1 MSTPEEEEP
10 PGREEFVASLTRFG
24 EERGINVDFQARV
37 NTKHIDLYKLWNVI
51 RSKGGYDAVSA
62 EKLAWRKV
70 GLDFNLGSANA
81 AAYAFALKTTYY
93 KNLAAYEI
101 KTLHGRE
108 PPPIE
113 ILEKLTAKGG
123 DILSRT
129 LENFRPPQRS
139 SLVNG
144 DSDSGGEG
152 PKTPKDEKMDIDDPG
167 SVGRSTR
174 GLRQAPPQRIPFQPD
189 VSSSRQMRHPSGHAQ
204 SPQPAAMAH
213 TGYNYSASSNPNS
226 AQFAIAN
233 YEPRPQM
240 PLTLRPIMTPS
251 YNAGLFEERQ
261 KLARTARKVELGL
274 ISPSTKGM
282 MKPGGISLTSKSI
295 YSKLTNGE
303 AGFDGPNIYVR
314 TLQGLR
320 SQVPEE
326 QDYALHHLVKISHE
340 RGDKYKF
347 DAFPNLAEGL
357 IEYVLG
363 ISSLFYDVKWEICY
377 SDYEEKIN
385 VLDGI
390 RGTPDILQRIQS
402 LKRVDTPDEME
413 SDEFGRKLTK
423 ILEAGLTIRNLSLLE
438 DNAVYLSEMPQLRDF
453 LSIALNLPS
462 SPVITELKHYA
473 LDISEQVTK
482 YWQMDESDPLYR
494 SLLSQVNNGHDRG
507 AILTSLRA
515 VSRISMNLDDT
526 NILKGVPVSVIK
538 RICEWTLLDD
548 EDFVGACLDFLYQFT
563 AVPENV
569 GVLLSNSNELLL
581 PSFLGQLTRLL
592 QHHART
598 EYVKTEATEA
608 IAAASAT
615 EIPNVPQDLMDQ
627 FLKYEEPDRSNH
639 WLKAVFEEDA
649 ESDITQ
655 IALWQA
661 YQARF
666 TEYTSPTTQLLPAAE
681 FIKNVSTIFAG
692 ANAQVVNGINH
703 KFIIKG
709 IRPRHAPMDPK
720 GRVYSRCLW
729 KVPRSKSCGDFFLKP
744 KYMFD
749 HIVYDHLGIDRRPDG
764 TWDFQSTTRVS
775 QRPNDC
781 FWSNCRHFTNGGK
794 SPSPY
799 QLGMH
804 IKTHLPDVSNKA
816 VLRQKNNRT
825 PANQIHLPAKK
836 TNGHT
841 MSTGIVNVDPAQGR
855 EATYNTQM
863 YQNTAVDELGNAAGL
878 PLTSVLVLRNLARN
892 IPKAAALLDIS
903 NRDAFRIGWM
913 EKLFGPLKDRL
924 IFVMAHNK
932 PLAGYVSDVMG
943 LLEKGSAP

>member
-1 MSTPEEEEP
+1 M
-10 PGREEFVASLTRFG
+10 
-24 EERGINVDFQARV
+24 
-37 NTKHIDLYKLWNVI
+37 
-51 RSKGGYDAVSA
+51 
-62 EKLAWRKV
+62 
-70 GLDFNLGSANA
+70 
-81 AAYAFALKTTYY
+81 
-93 KNLAAYEI
+93 
-101 KTLHGRE
+101 
-108 PPPIE
+108 
-113 ILEKLTAKGG
+113 
-123 DILSRT
+123 
-129 LENFRPPQRS
+129 
-139 SLVNG
+139 
-144 DSDSGGEG
+144 
-152 PKTPKDEKMDIDDPG
+152 
-167 SVGRSTR
+167 
-174 GLRQAPPQRIPFQPD
+174 
-189 VSSSRQMRHPSGHAQ
+189 
-204 SPQPAAMAH
+204 
-213 TGYNYSASSNPNS
+213 
-226 AQFAIAN
+226 
-233 YEPRPQM
+233 
-240 PLTLRPIMTPS
+240 
-251 YNAGLFEERQ
+251 
-261 KLARTARKVELGL
+261 
-274 ISPSTKGM
+274 
-282 MKPGGISLTSKSI
+282 
-295 YSKLTNGE
+295 
-303 AGFDGPNIYVR
+303 R

-377 SDYEEKIN
+377 SDYEDGVN

-402 LKRVDTPDEME
+402 LNRVDTPDEME
-413 SDEFGRKLTK
+413 SEEFGRKLTK

-453 LSIALNLPS
+453 LSIALNLPD

-494 SLLSQVNNGHDRG
+494 SLLNQVNSGHDRG

-515 VSRISMNLDDT
+515 ISRISMSLEDT
-526 NILKGVPVSVIK
+526 NLLKGVPVSVIK
-538 RICEWTLLDD
+538 RICEWTLLED
-548 EDFVGACLDFLYQFT
+548 EDFVSSCLDFLYQFT

-569 GVLLSNSNELLL
+569 GYLLSNANEVAL

-592 QHHART
+592 QYHART
-598 EYVKTEATEA
+598 EYVKLEATKP

-666 TEYTSPTTQLLPAAE
+666 TDYTSPTTQLLPAAE

-692 ANAQVVNGINH
+692 ANAQVVNGVNH

-729 KVPRSKSCGDFFLKP
+729 KVPGLKPCGDFFLKP
-744 KYMFD
+744 KHMFD
-749 HIVYDHLGIDRRPDG
+749 HLVYDHLGIDRRADG
-764 TWDFQSTTRVS
+764 TWDFESTLRAN

-781 FWSNCRHFTNGGK
+781 YWSNCRHFTNDGK
-794 SPSPY
+794 VPSPY

-804 IKTHLPDVSNKA
+804 VKTHLSDVSNKA

-825 PANQIHLPAKK
+825 PANQTALPAKE
-836 TNGHT
+836 TNGKI
-841 MSTGIVNVDPAQGR
+841 MSTGAIKIDPAQGR
-855 EATYNTQM
+855 EATYKYQM
-863 YQNTAVDELGNAAGL
+863 YQNTAVDELGNASGI

-892 IPKAAALLDIS
+892 IPKAAALLDTI
-903 NRDAFRIGWM
+903 NRDAFRTDCM
-913 EKLFGPLKDRL
+913 EKLFGPLKERFTL
-924 IFVMAHNK
+924 VMAHNR

-943 LLEKGSAP
+943 LLDKGNAP

>member
-1 MSTPEEEEP
+1 
-10 PGREEFVASLTRFG
+10 
-24 EERGINVDFQARV
+24 
-37 NTKHIDLYKLWNVI
+37 
-51 RSKGGYDAVSA
+51 
-62 EKLAWRKV
+62 
-70 GLDFNLGSANA
+70 
-81 AAYAFALKTTYY
+81 
-93 KNLAAYEI
+93 
-101 KTLHGRE
+101 
-108 PPPIE
+108 
-113 ILEKLTAKGG
+113 
-123 DILSRT
+123 
-129 LENFRPPQRS
+129 
-139 SLVNG
+139 
-144 DSDSGGEG
+144 
-152 PKTPKDEKMDIDDPG
+152 
-167 SVGRSTR
+167 
-174 GLRQAPPQRIPFQPD
+174 
-189 VSSSRQMRHPSGHAQ
+189 
-204 SPQPAAMAH
+204 
-213 TGYNYSASSNPNS
+213 
-226 AQFAIAN
+226 
-233 YEPRPQM
+233 M

-251 YNAGLFEERQ
+251 YNAAMFEERQ
-261 KLARTARKVELGL
+261 KLTRVAKRMELGL

-282 MKPGGISLTSKSI
+282 MKPGGMYFASQTHLSN
-295 YSKLTNGE
+295 LTNGA

-377 SDYEEKIN
+377 SDYEEGIN

-390 RGTPDILQRIQS
+390 RGTPDILQRIHS

-413 SDEFGRKLTK
+413 SEEFGRKLTK
-423 ILEAGLTIRNLSLLE
+423 ILEAGLTIRNLSLLD
-438 DNAVYLSEMPQLRDF
+438 DNAIYLSEMPQLRDF
-453 LSIALNLPS
+453 LSIALNLPN

-494 SLLSQVNNGHDRG
+494 SLLTQVDNGHDRG
-507 AILTSLRA
+507 AILTALRA
-515 VSRISMNLDDT
+515 ISRISMNLDDT
-526 NILKGVPVSVIK
+526 NLLKGVPISVIK
-538 RICEWTLLDD
+538 RICEWTLLED
-548 EDFVGACLDFLYQFT
+548 EDFVSACLDFLYQFT
-563 AVPENV
+563 AVAENV
-569 GVLLSNSNELLL
+569 GVLLSNSTEFSL

-592 QHHART
+592 QYRART
-598 EYVKTEATEA
+598 EYDKKEATKA
-608 IAAASAT
+608 IAPVSAI

-666 TEYTSPTTQLLPAAE
+666 SEYTTSTTQLLPAAE

-692 ANAQVVNGINH
+692 ANAQVVSGVNH

-720 GRVYSRCLW
+720 GRVYNSCLW
-729 KVPRSKSCGDFFLKP
+729 RAPGSKMCGEFFLKP
-744 KYMFD
+744 KHMFD
-749 HIVYDHLGIDRRPDG
+749 HLVYDHFGIDRRADG
-764 TWDFQSTTRVS
+764 TWDFNSNTRAS

-781 FWSNCRHFTNGGK
+781 YWASCGHFTTGNK
-794 SPSPY
+794 APSPY

-804 IKTHLPDVSNKA
+804 IKTHLPDVSSKA
-816 VLRQKNNRT
+816 GLRQKNNRT
-825 PANQIHLPAKK
+825 PANQTALPAKQISGY
-836 TNGHT
+836 TT
-841 MSTGIVNVDPAQGR
+841 SRVTVNVDSAQGR
-855 EATYNTQM
+855 EATFNHQM
-863 YQNTAVDELGNAAGL
+863 YQNTATDELGNAAGL

-892 IPKAAALLDIS
+892 IPKAAALLDTK
-903 NRDAFRIGWM
+903 NRDAFRIACM
-913 EKLFGPLKDRL
+913 ERLFGPLKDRM

-943 LLEKGSAP
+943 LLEKGNTP

>member
-10 PGREEFVASLTRFG
+10 PGREEFVASLTKFG

-37 NTKHIDLYKLWNVI
+37 NTKHIDLYKLWNVV
-51 RSKGGYDAVSA
+51 RSKGGYDAVSG

-70 GLDFNLGSANA
+70 GLDFNLGTANA

-129 LENFRPPQRS
+129 VENFRPPQRL

-144 DSDSGGEG
+144 DSESGGEESRM
-152 PKTPKDEKMDIDDPG
+152 PKDEKMDIDEPG

-189 VSSSRQMRHPSGHAQ
+189 VSSSRQLRHSSGHAQ

-251 YNAGLFEERQ
+251 YNAAMFDERQ
-261 KLARTARKVELGL
+261 KLARMARKGDLGL

-282 MKPGGISLTSKSI
+282 MKPG
-295 YSKLTNGE
+295 

-377 SDYEEKIN
+377 SDYEDRIN
-385 VLDGI
+385 ILDGI
-390 RGTPDILQRIQS
+390 EGTPDILQRIQS

-413 SDEFGRKLTK
+413 SEEFGRKLTK

-453 LSIALNLPS
+453 LSIALNLPN

-482 YWQMDESDPLYR
+482 YWQMDESDPLYG
-494 SLLSQVNNGHDRG
+494 SLLSQVNNGDDRG

-515 VSRISMNLDDT
+515 ISRISMNLDDT
-526 NILKGVPVSVIK
+526 NLLKGVPISVIK

-569 GVLLSNSNELLL
+569 GVLLSNSNELSL

-592 QHHART
+592 QYHART
-598 EYVKTEATEA
+598 EHNKVEATKP

-615 EIPNVPQDLMDQ
+615 DIPKVPQDLMDQ

-666 TEYTSPTTQLLPAAE
+666 SDYTSSTTQLLPAAE

-692 ANAQVVNGINH
+692 ANAQVVNGVNH

-720 GRVYSRCLW
+720 GRVYNRCLW
-729 KVPRSKSCGDFFLKP
+729 KVPGSESCGEFFLKP
-744 KYMFD
+744 KHIFD
-749 HIVYDHLGIDRRPDG
+749 HLVYDHLGIDRRADG
-764 TWDFQSTTRVS
+764 TWDFQSTTRMC

-781 FWSNCRHFTNGGK
+781 YWSSCRHFTNGSK
-794 SPSPY
+794 AHSPY

-825 PANQIHLPAKK
+825 PANQTALPAKG
-836 TNGHT
+836 TNGYT
-841 MSTGIVNVDPAQGR
+841 VSTGTVNLDPAQGR
-855 EATYNTQM
+855 EATYNYQM

-878 PLTSVLVLRNLARN
+878 PLTSALVLRNLARN
-892 IPKAAALLDIS
+892 IPKAAALLDTI
-903 NRDAFRIGWM
+903 NRDAFRIECM

-924 IFVMAHNK
+924 IFVVAHNR

-943 LLEKGSAP
+943 LLEKGIAQ

>member
-1 MSTPEEEEP
+1 M
-10 PGREEFVASLTRFG
+10 
-24 EERGINVDFQARV
+24 
-37 NTKHIDLYKLWNVI
+37 
-51 RSKGGYDAVSA
+51 
-62 EKLAWRKV
+62 
-70 GLDFNLGSANA
+70 
-81 AAYAFALKTTYY
+81 
-93 KNLAAYEI
+93 
-101 KTLHGRE
+101 
-108 PPPIE
+108 
-113 ILEKLTAKGG
+113 
-123 DILSRT
+123 
-129 LENFRPPQRS
+129 
-139 SLVNG
+139 
-144 DSDSGGEG
+144 
-152 PKTPKDEKMDIDDPG
+152 
-167 SVGRSTR
+167 
-174 GLRQAPPQRIPFQPD
+174 
-189 VSSSRQMRHPSGHAQ
+189 
-204 SPQPAAMAH
+204 
-213 TGYNYSASSNPNS
+213 
-226 AQFAIAN
+226 
-233 YEPRPQM
+233 
-240 PLTLRPIMTPS
+240 
-251 YNAGLFEERQ
+251 
-261 KLARTARKVELGL
+261 
-274 ISPSTKGM
+274 
-282 MKPGGISLTSKSI
+282 
-295 YSKLTNGE
+295 
-303 AGFDGPNIYVR
+303 R

-320 SQVPEE
+320 SHVPEE

-377 SDYEEKIN
+377 SDHEEGVN

-390 RGTPDILQRIQS
+390 RGTPDILERIQS

-413 SDEFGRKLTK
+413 SDEFSRKLTK

-494 SLLSQVNNGHDRG
+494 SLLNQVTSGLDRG

-515 VSRISMNLDDT
+515 ISRISMSLEDT
-526 NILKGVPVSVIK
+526 NQLKGVPVSVIK
-538 RICEWTLLDD
+538 RIFEWTLLDD
-548 EDFVGACLDFLYQFT
+548 EDLVSACLDFLYQFT

-569 GVLLSNSNELLL
+569 GFLLSNTNELGL

-592 QHHART
+592 QYHART
-598 EYVKTEATEA
+598 EYVKFEATEF
-608 IAAASAT
+608 IAPASAT

-666 TEYTSPTTQLLPAAE
+666 TEYTSPTNQLLPAAE

-692 ANAQVVNGINH
+692 ANAQVVNGVNH

-720 GRVYSRCLW
+720 GRVYNRCLW
-729 KVPRSKSCGDFFLKP
+729 KAPGSRPCGDFFLKP
-744 KYMFD
+744 KHMFD
-749 HIVYDHLGIDRRPDG
+749 HLVYDHLGMDRRADG
-764 TWDFQSTTRVS
+764 SWDLESTTRAS

-781 FWSNCRHFTNGGK
+781 YWSNCRHFTNDGK
-794 SPSPY
+794 VPSPY
-799 QLGMH
+799 QVGMH
-804 IKTHLPDVSNKA
+804 VKTHLPDVSNKA

-825 PANQIHLPAKK
+825 PANQTALPANEAK
-836 TNGHT
+836 GHIGF
-841 MSTGIVNVDPAQGR
+841 TGAVKVDPAQGR
-855 EATYNTQM
+855 EATYNYQM
-863 YQNTAVDELGNAAGL
+863 YQNTTVDELGNAAGL

-892 IPKAAALLDIS
+892 IPKAAALLDTV
-903 NRDAFRIGWM
+903 NRDAFRIDCM
-913 EKLFGPLKDRL
+913 EKLFGPLKDRF
-924 IFVMAHNK
+924 IFVVAHNR

-943 LLEKGSAP
+943 LLDKGSAV

>member
-1 MSTPEEEEP
+1 
-10 PGREEFVASLTRFG
+10 
-24 EERGINVDFQARV
+24 
-37 NTKHIDLYKLWNVI
+37 
-51 RSKGGYDAVSA
+51 
-62 EKLAWRKV
+62 
-70 GLDFNLGSANA
+70 
-81 AAYAFALKTTYY
+81 
-93 KNLAAYEI
+93 
-101 KTLHGRE
+101 
-108 PPPIE
+108 
-113 ILEKLTAKGG
+113 
-123 DILSRT
+123 
-129 LENFRPPQRS
+129 
-139 SLVNG
+139 
-144 DSDSGGEG
+144 
-152 PKTPKDEKMDIDDPG
+152 
-167 SVGRSTR
+167 
-174 GLRQAPPQRIPFQPD
+174 
-189 VSSSRQMRHPSGHAQ
+189 
-204 SPQPAAMAH
+204 
-213 TGYNYSASSNPNS
+213 
-226 AQFAIAN
+226 
-233 YEPRPQM
+233 M
-240 PLTLRPIMTPS
+240 PLTLRPVMTPS
-251 YNAGLFEERQ
+251 YNAAMFEERQ
-261 KLARTARKVELGL
+261 KLARMARKVELGL

-282 MKPGGISLTSKSI
+282 MKPGGMFFAAFIVHL
-295 YSKLTNGE
+295 KLTKGE

-377 SDYEEKIN
+377 SDHEDAIN

-390 RGTPDILQRIQS
+390 SGTPDILQRIQS

-413 SDEFGRKLTK
+413 SEAFGRKLTK

-473 LDISEQVTK
+473 LDISEQVIK
-482 YWQMDESDPLYR
+482 YWRMAESDPLYR
-494 SLLSQVNNGHDRG
+494 SLLSEVNNGHDRG
-507 AILTSLRA
+507 ALLTALRA
-515 VSRISMNLDDT
+515 ISRISMNLEDT
-526 NILKGVPVSVIK
+526 NLLKGVPVSVIK
-538 RICEWTLLDD
+538 RIFEWTLLDD
-548 EDFVGACLDFLYQFT
+548 EDFVSACLDFLYQFT

-569 GVLLSNSNELLL
+569 GFLLSNSNDLSL

-592 QHHART
+592 QYHAQT
-598 EYVKTEATEA
+598 ETKKMEATKA

-666 TEYTSPTTQLLPAAE
+666 TDYTSPATQLLPAAE

-692 ANAQVVNGINH
+692 ANAQVVSGVNH

-709 IRPRHAPMDPK
+709 IRPRHGPMDPK

-729 KVPRSKSCGDFFLKP
+729 KAPGSRPCGDFFLKP
-744 KYMFD
+744 KHTFD
-749 HIVYDHLGIDRRPDG
+749 HLVYDHLGIDRRADG
-764 TWDFQSTTRVS
+764 SWDFESTRRAS
-775 QRPNDC
+775 QRPSDC
-781 FWSNCRHFTNGGK
+781 YWSNCRHFTNGSK
-794 SPSPY
+794 VPSPY

-816 VLRQKNNRT
+816 ALRQKNNRT
-825 PANQIHLPAKK
+825 PANQTALPARKR
-836 TNGHT
+836 NEYSA
-841 MSTGIVNVDPAQGR
+841 STGNVNIDPAKGR
-855 EATYNTQM
+855 EATYKYETF
-863 YQNTAVDELGNAAGL
+863 QNTATDENGNAAGL

-892 IPKAAALLDIS
+892 IPKAAALLDTI
-903 NRDAFRIGWM
+903 NRDAFRIECM
-913 EKLFGPLKDRL
+913 EKVFGPLKDRL
-924 IFVMAHNK
+924 IFVMAHNR

-943 LLEKGSAP
+943 LFEKGSAP